1 MRWVLIVIA
10 ILGIAALLVT
20 VIGFLLPRDHVASSS
35 TFVPAAP
42 SDVYAAITDIR
53 GLPTWRS
60 ELSSVEVLATEPLRW
75 REMSRFGPITF
86 EQVKAAPPSHFQSRI
101 ADTTLAFGGSWSYD
115 IVGEGAGS
123 RVTVTEHGTVYNPF
137 FRFMS
142 RLVLGHHRTQFSYLR
157 ALGRRFGADV
167 APTRI

>member
-1 MRWVLIVIA
+1 MKWVLIAIA
-10 ILGIAALLVT
+10 VVASAAIVVT
-20 VIGFLLPRDHVASSS
+20 VIGFLLPRDHVASS
-35 TFVPAAP
+35 TVLVPAPP
-42 SDVYAAITDIR
+42 SAVYGAITDIR

-86 EQVKAAPPSHFQSRI
+86 EQVKATPPSHFESRI
-101 ADTTLAFGGSWSYD
+101 ADTTLAFGGSWSYALAA
-115 IVGEGAGS
+115 EGAGT
-123 RVTVTEHGTVYNPF
+123 RVTLTEHGVVYNPF

-142 RLVLGHHRTQFSYLR
+142 RIVLGHHRTQFSYLR

-167 APTRI
+167 TPARI